1 MWGCTSSIQF
11 THSFESPWFR
21 ALNLKCDDVLVSI
34 FAFKFN
40 LYRYKEEEEEEEE
53 EAEEEEAEEKEE
65 EEEEEEAT
73 EGGLPS
79 DKALKKAVDAM
90 MKGAD
95 VDSVSMKKIRA
106 EVGLVTGF
114 P

>member
-53 EAEEEEAEEKEE
+53 
-65 EEEEEEAT
+65 AT
-73 EGGLPS
+73 EGGMPS